1 MVIISH
7 VILSLVTFHVPMVF
21 DGVRLGDEGG
31 QVIVKNMI
39 KNKTLRT
46 LNVASNDITEATAP
60 ALSEVIYSISLLFK
74 ICTFM
79 ITPCD
84 FI

>member
-7 VILSLVTFHVPMVF
+7 VKFVPCNF
-21 DGVRLGDEGG
+21 SCTYGVRLGDEGG